1 MTTLGEQ
8 IGFND
13 KWSPLSIDLDAVKK
27 ILEEVNSRHDV
38 QDPTVADSLSKR
50 ILIIADHLSNDLTRT
65 KLYYTTTRSKAK
77 DRLNDVK
84 QSAIEEKS
92 DAGKE
97 RVALADPKF
106 RELRDE
112 YKKAEL
118 LMTHLEIKYKE
129 LISYHYS
136 FKDTA
141 RRLSG
146 LWQAGSSASDS
157 EKKEEFATGDFP
169 VTGTSSN
176 QAKEEK
182 EPF

>member
-8 IGFND
+8 VGYND
-13 KWSPLSIDLDAVKK
+13 KWSPLSIELDAVKK
-27 ILEEVNSRHDV
+27 ILDEVLQRHDV
-38 QDPTVADSLSKR
+38 QDATIADSLSKR
-50 ILIIADHLSNDLTRT
+50 LLIVADHLSNDLT
-65 KLYYTTTRSKAK
+65 KIKIYYTSTRSKAK
-77 DRLNDVK
+77 DRFNDVK
-84 QSAIEEKS
+84 QSAIDEKS

-97 RVALADPKF
+97 RVALCDTAF

-118 LMTHLEIKYKE
+118 LMSHLEIKYRE
-129 LISYHYS
+129 LLSYHYS

-146 LWQAGSSASDS
+146 LYQAGSSVSDS
-157 EKKEEFATGDFP
+157 EKKEDFATGDFP
-169 VTGTSSN
+169 LTGTTD
-176 QAKEEK
+176 QAKDEK

>member
-8 IGFND
+8 IGYGD
-13 KWSPLSIDLDAVKK
+13 KWSPLSIDLEAVKK
-27 ILEEVNSRHDV
+27 ILEEVIQRNDV
-38 QDPTVADSLSKR
+38 QDPNVADSLSKR
-50 ILIIADHLSNDLTRT
+50 LLIIADHLSDDLTRL
-65 KLYYTTTRSKAK
+65 KIYYTSTRSRAK
-77 DRLNDVK
+77 DRFNDIK
-84 QSAIEEKS
+84 QSAIDEKS

-97 RVALADPKF
+97 RVALCDANF

-118 LMTHLEIKYKE
+118 LVEHLTIKYRE
-129 LISYHYS
+129 LVSYHYS

-146 LWQAGSSASDS
+146 LWQAGSGSSDS
-157 EKKEEFATGDFP
+157 EKKEDFATGDFP
-169 VTGTSSN
+169 LTGTAD
-176 QAKEEK
+176 QAKDEK